1 MVKGGADNQVVKE
14 EVTVD
19 IVVVD
24 MVVERGVEEVI
35 GGEVVA

>member
-1 MVKGGADNQVVKE
+1 VVFVKGDNQVVKE
-14 EVTVD
+14 EDTVD

-24 MVVERGVEEVI
+24 MVVARVGEGVI